1 MVWEDRTNISEAGDD
16 FDIFYICNISGNSW
30 EDFQIISDPILN
42 NNINWSSSPA
52 IAVEN
57 NKIYVVWDDNDNTN
71 GAGDTDKDI
80 FYRTN
85 LTGSNW
91 EDLQVLSEPIP
102 GKNINI
108 NHSYHPRIKV
118 KNNKL
123 HLVWYDR
130 NNTNN
135 AGNDIEIFYRCNLTG
150 TNWEEAQVISEPIFG
165 ENINIDKSWM
175 PDIAVE
181 QDNIYVIWRDKN
193 NTNGAGTDEDIF
205 IRTTTSVPMSLRNPS
220 VKPVSGYTDTDF
232 NFTITYFHMDNKA
245 PVEIKV
251 NISGIN
257 YSMIETNSIDKT
269 YYDGKGYFFN
279 IANLNISIHSFN
291 FWAYDGANSTNTNI
305 FNKPLVYNTIPKIT
319 VQNNLTA
326 IEDIYY
332 EVSYEYE
339 DIDVLNIAQ
348 HGIWNFSTNASW
360 LNFNPTTAI
369 LFGTP
374 TNDDVG
380 QYWVNISINDTIDI
394 DFSNFTLTVVD
405 INDRPIINMT
415 NKEITFEDIE
425 YFVNY
430 NATDIDS
437 LIENQIWHLET
448 NGSSW
453 LEIDW
458 NTGIL
463 NGTPTNDEVGIYWVN
478 VSVND
483 SDGGLDFTNFTL
495 TVLNINDPP
504 FITTDDVFL
513 ANVSELYEVD
523 YNASDIDSVI
533 SQQKWSLDTN
543 ASGWLSIDTT
553 TGLLSGIPEIID
565 VGWYNVNVSVDDG
578 DGGFDWHKF
587 ILTVKI
593 KNKPPVITTE
603 DELIAMVDIYYSVDY
618 NATDDR
624 TPENLL
630 EWELETNATWL
641 NIDSSTGILSGSPTK
656 FDIGWYWVTIS
667 VRDDE
672 GDITNQNFIL
682 TVQPQPPP
690 PPPNIVPIL
699 EEAKMNPNRG
709 SIETNFTFSVHY
721 YDANNDAPEYVQLII
736 DANIYNMKLIEGE
749 DAFNGTYIF
758 KIKLTEGPHTFYF
771 VAFDGNDTV
780 RTEEFTTPYIGLAEE
795 EPQEKFSWE
804 WVIWPII
811 ILIIIMILLMIK
823 IRKRK
828 ERPELIEEQLP
839 SEIETTPQF
848 EESPYFMTQPDYPS
862 DYDEREIEE

>member
-1 MVWEDRTNISEAGDD
+1 MISVLLLSLFTITINFILSTKNQSQELNKLTNVYTNHRGNQNFSWGPIEVISEPIFGQDNNLGKCKGGRLAVEGDKIYVVWSDNSSLYGAGGDYDVFFRCFDGNIWSEIQVISEPLPGKDINIGGSYDPNIAVEDGKIFVVWYDWDNTNGAGEFDSDIFYRCNLTGSNWEEIQVISEPVVGKDNNIEMSECPEIAVENGNIYVVWHDWNNTNGANVDADIFYRCNLTGSNWEETQIISEPILGSNINDQQSYVPSIAVENSKIYMVWEDRTNISEAGDD

-291 FWAYDGANSTNTNI
+291 FWAYDGAN
-305 FNKPLVYNTIPKIT
+305 
-319 VQNNLTA
+319 
-326 IEDIYY
+326 
-332 EVSYEYE
+332 
-339 DIDVLNIAQ
+339 
-348 HGIWNFSTNASW
+348 
-360 LNFNPTTAI
+360 
-369 LFGTP
+369 
-374 TNDDVG
+374 
-380 QYWVNISINDTIDI
+380 
-394 DFSNFTLTVVD
+394 
-405 INDRPIINMT
+405 
-415 NKEITFEDIE
+415 
-425 YFVNY
+425 
-430 NATDIDS
+430 
-437 LIENQIWHLET
+437 
-448 NGSSW
+448 
-453 LEIDW
+453 
-458 NTGIL
+458 
-463 NGTPTNDEVGIYWVN
+463 
-478 VSVND
+478 
-483 SDGGLDFTNFTL
+483 
-495 TVLNINDPP
+495 
-504 FITTDDVFL
+504 
-513 ANVSELYEVD
+513 
-523 YNASDIDSVI
+523 
-533 SQQKWSLDTN
+533 
-543 ASGWLSIDTT
+543 
-553 TGLLSGIPEIID
+553 
-565 VGWYNVNVSVDDG
+565 
-578 DGGFDWHKF
+578 
-587 ILTVKI
+587 
-593 KNKPPVITTE
+593 
-603 DELIAMVDIYYSVDY
+603 
-618 NATDDR
+618 
-624 TPENLL
+624 
-630 EWELETNATWL
+630 
-641 NIDSSTGILSGSPTK
+641 
-656 FDIGWYWVTIS
+656 
-667 VRDDE
+667 
-672 GDITNQNFIL
+672 
-682 TVQPQPPP
+682 
-690 PPPNIVPIL
+690 
-699 EEAKMNPNRG
+699 
-709 SIETNFTFSVHY
+709 
-721 YDANNDAPEYVQLII
+721 
-736 DANIYNMKLIEGE
+736 
-749 DAFNGTYIF
+749 
-758 KIKLTEGPHTFYF
+758 
-771 VAFDGNDTV
+771 
-780 RTEEFTTPYIGLAEE
+780 
-795 EPQEKFSWE
+795 
-804 WVIWPII
+804 
-811 ILIIIMILLMIK
+811 
-823 IRKRK
+823 
-828 ERPELIEEQLP
+828 
-839 SEIETTPQF
+839 
-848 EESPYFMTQPDYPS
+848 
-862 DYDEREIEE
+862 